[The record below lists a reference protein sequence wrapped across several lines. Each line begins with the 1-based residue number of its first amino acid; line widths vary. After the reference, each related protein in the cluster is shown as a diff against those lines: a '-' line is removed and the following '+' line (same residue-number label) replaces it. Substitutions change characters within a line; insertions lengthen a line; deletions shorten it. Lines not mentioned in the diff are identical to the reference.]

1 MLGLKYE
8 NRAAPHNLRHF
19 IQSHCLLIYSLQNSS
34 NNLLDTC
41 ISYQHTCGTHMKI
54 IYMNVPMHA
63 VLRQLNSV
71 DGKITIL
78 FRAYQ
83 GTCTYS

>member
-1 MLGLKYE
+1 MQL
-8 NRAAPHNLRHF
+8 
-19 IQSHCLLIYSLQNSS
+19 
-34 NNLLDTC
+34 
-41 ISYQHTCGTHMKI
+41 SYQHTCGTHMKI
-54 IYMNVPMHA
+54 IYMHVPMHA